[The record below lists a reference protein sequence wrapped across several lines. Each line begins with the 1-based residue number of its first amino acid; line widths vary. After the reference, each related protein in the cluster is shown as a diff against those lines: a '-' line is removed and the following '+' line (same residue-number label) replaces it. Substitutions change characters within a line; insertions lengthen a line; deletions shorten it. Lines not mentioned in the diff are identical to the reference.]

1 MKRNCEFIDLGEFE
15 MTSPVMRVSDP
26 CYERDV
32 WCCGTVDH
40 CKLGTW
46 EAGVLKTDEG
56 EWGTRCAVLAVRHK
70 DTGPDFNVIRLGK
83 VRKVACK
90 CVEQSFEVGVDSGQA
105 GFFDDAFYQND
116 TVFEELP
123 APGFAIG
130 DLWYRH
136 VCDITLSKMSA
147 GVLPYRGRKHM
158 DLFDFNHDGE
168 VSDLERIMGLA
179 AVLSEANPDV
189 EISVTVDEDE
199 DYESMTHDELEERLD
214 ELRTQRDTLECEE
227 PDDLDSEAYEEWEEQ
242 CEQLDEKIEEIED
255 LLEG

>member
-1 MKRNCEFIDLGEFE
+1 MKKNREFINLGEFE

-46 EAGVLKTDEG
+46 EAGVLKTDKG

-130 DLWYRH
+130 DLCIAMCATSHSARCQPACCLMVRSH
-136 VCDITLSKMSA
+136 RQVSAMAAIPAIHTLM
-147 GVLPYRGRKHM
+147 R
-158 DLFDFNHDGE
+158 
-168 VSDLERIMGLA
+168 MG
-179 AVLSEANPDV
+179 
-189 EISVTVDEDE
+189 
-199 DYESMTHDELEERLD
+199 
-214 ELRTQRDTLECEE
+214 
-227 PDDLDSEAYEEWEEQ
+227 
-242 CEQLDEKIEEIED
+242 
-255 LLEG
+255 

>member
-70 DTGPDFNVIRLGK
+70 DI
-83 VRKVACK
+83 
-90 CVEQSFEVGVDSGQA
+90 GVDSGQA

-147 GVLPYRGRKHM
+147 GVLPYGAVSSSGFGDGGYTCYTHA
-158 DLFDFNHDGE
+158 DENGVIDFAFI
-168 VSDLERIMGLA
+168 VFI
-179 AVLSEANPDV
+179 
-189 EISVTVDEDE
+189 
-199 DYESMTHDELEERLD
+199 
-214 ELRTQRDTLECEE
+214 
-227 PDDLDSEAYEEWEEQ
+227 
-242 CEQLDEKIEEIED
+242 
-255 LLEG
+255 

>member
-130 DLWYRH
+130 DLWYATSHSARCQPACCLMVRSH
-136 VCDITLSKMSA
+136 RPVSAMAAIPAIHTLM
-147 GVLPYRGRKHM
+147 R
-158 DLFDFNHDGE
+158 
-168 VSDLERIMGLA
+168 MG
-179 AVLSEANPDV
+179 
-189 EISVTVDEDE
+189 
-199 DYESMTHDELEERLD
+199 
-214 ELRTQRDTLECEE
+214 
-227 PDDLDSEAYEEWEEQ
+227 
-242 CEQLDEKIEEIED
+242 
-255 LLEG
+255 

>member
-90 CVEQSFEVGVDSGQA
+90 CVEQSFEVGADSGNY
-105 GFFDDAFYQND
+105 GTGYPHSRRTGTGD
-116 TVFEELP
+116 
-123 APGFAIG
+123 IG
-130 DLWYRH
+130 R
-136 VCDITLSKMSA
+136 SKCSHA
-147 GVLPYRGRKHM
+147 Q
-158 DLFDFNHDGE
+158 
-168 VSDLERIMGLA
+168 
-179 AVLSEANPDV
+179 
-189 EISVTVDEDE
+189 SVATGG
-199 DYESMTHDELEERLD
+199 T
-214 ELRTQRDTLECEE
+214 
-227 PDDLDSEAYEEWEEQ
+227 
-242 CEQLDEKIEEIED
+242 EKVYLI
-255 LLEG
+255 